1 MRHDWRQQKRQH
13 CARESDEKKRQ
24 RGFTEEK
31 TAVRAETDRMAYW
44 KTATNRTA
52 ADKVAAAETNRFAR
66 KKSG

>member
-1 MRHDWRQQKRQH
+1 MK
-13 CARESDEKKRQ
+13 KKRQ